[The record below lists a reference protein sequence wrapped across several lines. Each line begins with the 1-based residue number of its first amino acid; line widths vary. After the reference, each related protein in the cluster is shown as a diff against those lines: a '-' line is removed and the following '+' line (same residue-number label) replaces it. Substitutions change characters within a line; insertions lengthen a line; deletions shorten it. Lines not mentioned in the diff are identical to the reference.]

1 MDIITWNKIVTS
13 FENSHFMQSW
23 QWGETKERN
32 GWKPFYK
39 IWGDEESPSAAALI
53 LQRTITFLGGLIKLR
68 IQYSPKGPLIRDLAD
83 EGIVSIV
90 FDELR
95 MFARDQRAIFLKAD
109 PDIVIG
115 VGVPGEEDFS
125 NNDICPRIQNL
136 LGTGGWVYS
145 PDQIQFRNTV
155 LVNLSQSED
164 SLLSN
169 MKQKTRYNIRLSE
182 RKGVIIR
189 DGTREDFN
197 LLYRMYAETSMRD
210 GFAIRE
216 IGYYQTLWEIFSRD
230 WNPHGNPNNRSGLD
244 VLIAEVEGIP
254 TAAVVII
261 YFAGVAYYYNG
272 MSLPIHRKLMPN
284 YLLQWEAIKRAKNAG
299 CKLYDL
305 WGAPEIFNQRDTLWG
320 VYRFKRGFGG
330 YVQRSV
336 GAYDYPVNAFI
347 YNAYINILPKLLEI
361 SRMIG
366 SKNTKKLMET

>member
-83 EGIVSIV
+83 EGLVSIV